1 MRSSFSSAMRS
12 SFIFAL
18 SILMSAFLASSAF
31 AQDAP
36 SVNGGQK
43 KIFVQPN
50 KPTVHELKASDLL
63 NLNGNTGLEPCVQIS
78 DIEPLAIDTTR
89 VKRLQN
95 KYVFFITQ
103 PIDHKNLSV
112 GTFKQMVVV
121 AFAGV
126 DRPNVIITEGYTG
139 TYGLNPAYDEEVA
152 RLLNCNYIL
161 VEHRY
166 FNKSVP
172 FMQDDPNI
180 TWATLNWDYM
190 TAEQE
195 AADLHNVR
203 VLIGKLLKGKW
214 VATGISK
221 GGENCMAYTS
231 FYPEDL
237 ACSVPYVGPVAFAQ
251 EDSRPQPFIADSCG
265 TPSGRKIILNF
276 QREILRRRA
285 TIEPLLKDWVAQHK
299 METNLTISE
308 LLDYCVMEFPFAFWQ
323 WGYNPK
329 IIPALDTPD
338 AQLFSFFARA
348 VGPDYFQK
356 WDDGSPFFVQ
366 AAKELGYYPYTTKG
380 LEDLLTVKSTKG
392 YLRKIFLP
400 GGRQFKFDKSLSRRI
415 TKFISTTSNNMIFI
429 YGEWDPWSSVR
440 PKHPGHSN
448 IKIYIDPCGSHRSR
462 ISTLPAPQRDEAIAL
477 LKQWLDVKD

>member
-1 MRSSFSSAMRS
+1 MRRIFSSALRAS
-12 SFIFAL
+12 ILCAL
-18 SILMSAFLASSAF
+18 SVLISASFVTLAF
-31 AQDAP
+31 AQDTP
-36 SVNGGQK
+36 SEGGGMK
-43 KIFVQPN
+43 RIHVQPN
-50 KPTVHELKASDLL
+50 RPTIHNLKPSDLL
-63 NLNGNTGLEPCVQIS
+63 NLNLNTGLEPCVKIS
-78 DIEPLAIDTTR
+78 DIKELPIDTAKI
-89 VKRLQN
+89 KRYHQ
-95 KYVFFITQ
+95 KYAFFVTQ

-112 GTFKQMVVV
+112 GTFKQLVVV

-126 DRPNVIITEGYTG
+126 DRPNVLVTEGYTG
-139 TYGLNPAYDEEVA
+139 QYGFNPAFEEEIGK
-152 RLLNCNYIL
+152 LLNCNIVM

-166 FNKSVP
+166 FDKSIP
-172 FMQDDPNI
+172 FKQDNPNI
-180 TWATLNWDYM
+180 SWEDLNWDYM

-203 VLIGKLLKGKW
+203 FLMGKLLKGKW

-231 FYPEDL
+231 FYPEDV
-237 ACSVPYVGPVAFAQ
+237 ACSVPYVGPVASAQ

-265 TPSGRKIILNF
+265 SPASRKIIYNF
-276 QREILRRRA
+276 QREVLRRRA
-285 TIEPLLKDWVAQHK
+285 NLEPMLQEWVNKHK

-329 IIPALDTPD
+329 IIPALTAPD
-338 AQLFSFFARA
+338 DQLFNFFVRA

-356 WDDGSPFFVQ
+356 WDDNSPFFVQ

-400 GGRQFKFDKSLSRRI
+400 GGKQFKFDKSLNKHI
-415 TKFISTTSNNMIFI
+415 TKFIATTSNNMIFI

-440 PKHPGHSN
+440 PKSPGHSN
-448 IKIYIDPCGSHRSR
+448 IRIYIDPCGSHRSR
-462 ISTLPAPQRDEAIAL
+462 ISTLPAPQRDEVIAL
-477 LKQWLDVKD
+477 LKQWLEVKD

>member
-1 MRSSFSSAMRS
+1 MKKINIVLLATIIISVAFSFSNTAV
-12 SFIFAL
+12 
-18 SILMSAFLASSAF
+18 
-31 AQDAP
+31 AQDTP
-36 SVNGGQK
+36 GQQGGLK
-43 KIFVQPN
+43 KIFVQPSQ
-50 KPTVHELKASDLL
+50 PTYKGLNAGDLL
-63 NLNGNTGLEPCVQIS
+63 NLNINTGLEPCVQIS
-78 DIEPLAIDTTR
+78 DVEPLAIDTTR
-89 VKRLQN
+89 IKRLLN

-139 TYGLNPAYDEEVA
+139 KYGLNPAYDEEVA
-152 RLLNCNYIL
+152 RLLNCNYVL

-180 TWATLNWDYM
+180 TWASLNWDYM

-203 VLIGKLLKGKW
+203 VLLGKLFTGKW

-231 FYPEDL
+231 FYPEDV

-265 TPSGRKIILNF
+265 SVADRKIILGF
-276 QREILRRRA
+276 QREVLKRRA
-285 TIEPLLKDWVAQHK
+285 AFEPMLKKWVEEHNMQ
-299 METNLTISE
+299 TNLTISE
-308 LLDYCVMEFPFAFWQ
+308 LLDYCVMEFSFAFWQ
-323 WGYNPK
+323 WGYNPR

-338 AQLFSFFARA
+338 DKLFSFFVRA
-348 VGPDYFQK
+348 CGPDYFQS
-356 WDDGSPFFVQ
+356 WDDSSPFFVQ
-366 AAKELGYYPYTTKG
+366 AAKELGYYPYSTKG

-400 GGRQFKFDKSLSRRI
+400 GGREFKFDKKLSKRI
-415 TKFISTTSNNMIFI
+415 TKFVSTTSNNMIFI

-440 PKHPGHSN
+440 PNNTGHSN
-448 IKIYIDPCGSHRSR
+448 IKIYIDPRGSHRSR
-462 ISTLPAPQRDEAIAL
+462 ISTLPEPMKNEAIAL